1 MSEVL
6 GRAGRLRIQN
16 AWGDG
21 PNTATALEITDAQ
34 RNTEVEE
41 FPPTDQFWLQ
51 LQHLQDCLDNGTP
64 HRIPPADSIT
74 QMRVID
80 AAVYASLKTGKP
92 AQLAR
97 LTDRVDAYAV
107 EVPWSHQSPMRA
119 VVPPST

>member
-1 MSEVL
+1 MVRIIGVFFFQAEDGIRDADVTGVQTCALPILSEVL

-74 QMRVID
+74 QMRVIG
-80 AAVYASLKTGKP
+80 AAVYASLKT
-92 AQLAR
+92 
-97 LTDRVDAYAV
+97 
-107 EVPWSHQSPMRA
+107 
-119 VVPPST
+119 